1 MVYAK
6 VIQNMRVLIVEQD
19 HALYARLLREMA
31 PGLEVVTSGD
41 SAELSKL
48 AAECPVWLGQPDL
61 LATLLRQG
69 HGPAW
74 VQSTWAGIT
83 PLLVD
88 GLPRGYRLTRA
99 VGIFGQV
106 MAEYVLTYMLGHE
119 REVLARVLSQVE
131 RKWDGRLGRSLE
143 GRRVLIVGTGDI
155 GQQVA
160 EFLLPFG
167 VTLYGVASQARVQAP
182 FVEVAGLDELGRL
195 VGEVDY
201 VVNLLPDTPAT
212 HDLYNAALFARFN
225 PQALFINAGR
235 GVSVVDAD
243 LVEALKLGHLAGAVI
258 DVCRQEPLPQRHP
271 FWTAW
276 GLLLT
281 GHSSAPTSP
290 TAMVRLFVENLR
302 AYEAGQALR
311 GEVDFERGY

>member
-1 MVYAK
+1 
-6 VIQNMRVLIVEQD
+6 MRVLIAEQD
-19 HALYARLLREMA
+19 HALYARLLREA
-31 PGLEVVTSGD
+31 DPDLEVLTSGD
-41 SAELSKL
+41 SAELADQ
-48 AAECPVWLGQPDL
+48 AAQCPVWLGQPDL

-69 HGPAW
+69 HQPQW
-74 VQSTWAGIT
+74 LQSTWAGIT
-83 PLLVD
+83 PLLAD
-88 GLPRGYRLTRA
+88 GLQRDYRLTRA

-119 REVLARVLSQVE
+119 REVLARLVSQVE
-131 RKWDGRLGRSLE
+131 RKWDDRPGRSLD

-155 GQQVA
+155 GQRVA

-167 VTLYGVASQARVQAP
+167 VKLYGIASQAREQAP
-182 FVEVAGLDELGRL
+182 FIEVAAMSELGRL

-212 HDLYNAALFARFN
+212 HDLYDAALFARFN
-225 PQALFINAGR
+225 PEALFINAGR
-235 GVSVVDAD
+235 GVAVVDGD

-258 DVCRQEPLPQRHP
+258 DVCRQEPLPARHP

-302 AYEAGQALR
+302 AYQAGEALR
-311 GEVDFERGY
+311 GEVDFQRGY